1 MNRKYI
7 INYVCEV
14 NFPNTSA
21 YGLHVLKM
29 CDALYSK
36 KFKLNLFVP
45 SLSID
50 QYSIKKNYNL
60 KNLINFFPI
69 YKNQTKMNLLTRLI
83 FSLCI
88 LTSKYFD
95 QSSLV
100 ITRSAIF
107 AILASFFNTKIILE
121 LHHDLSGVTKFLY
134 NFLKRRKMLENLRY
148 ILIHRNLIKVFKPN
162 REKYICLDDAV
173 DPDDFTFN
181 SKLHK
186 FNNTCVYI
194 GSFHPGKGIEL
205 IYEIAKKM
213 KNINFHL
220 YGDKQFLN
228 LNHKITSNIK
238 IFDYI
243 EYKKIPK
250 ILSRYDVALMPYANK
265 VSGRLKNINLAKSM
279 SPLKMFDYLASSIII
294 VASDLKIYGHIL
306 KHKYNSILVN
316 NSNIENWIICLNK
329 IFLDK
334 KKFNHIRKSAYN
346 TALKY
351 TWAKRSDKIIRF
363 ANKQFLN

>member
-1 MNRKYI
+1 MFI
-7 INYVCEV
+7 
-14 NFPNTSA
+14 
-21 YGLHVLKM
+21 
-29 CDALYSK
+29 
-36 KFKLNLFVP
+36 P
-45 SLSID
+45 SLLIN
-50 QYSIKKNYNL
+50 QTLLKKNYNI
-60 KNLINFFPI
+60 KNKINFLPI
-69 YKNQTKMNLLTRLI
+69 FINRTKANLLTRI
-83 FSLCI
+83 VFIYRI
-88 LTSKYFD
+88 LNDK
-95 QSSLV
+95 
-100 ITRSAIF
+100 
-107 AILASFFNTKIILE
+107 SFFNNKAIILTRSPLFGIIGSFFNIKIILE
-121 LHHDLSGVTKFLY
+121 LHHELSGITKFLY
-134 NFLKRRKMLENLRY
+134 YTLKKINLLNNLRY
-148 ILIHRNLIKVFKPN
+148 ILLHKNLIKIFRPN
-162 REKYICLDDAV
+162 RNKYICLDDAV
-173 DPDDFTFN
+173 DPDDFVFN
-181 SKLHK
+181 NKLRK

-205 IYEIAKKM
+205 IFEIAKKM

-250 ILSRYDVALMPYANK
+250 TLSRYDVALMPYANK

-306 KHKYNSILVN
+306 KHKYNSILVS
-316 NSNIENWIICLNK
+316 NSNIENWIICINK

-334 KKFNHIRKSAYN
+334 KKFSHIKKNAYN

-351 TWAKRSDKIIRF
+351 TWAKRSDKIISF
-363 ANKQFLN
+363 TNKQFF

>member
-1 MNRKYI
+1 LNKGYF
-7 INYVCEV
+7 INYICEV

-29 CDALYSK
+29 CDALSSK
-36 KFKLNLFVP
+36 KFKVNLFIP

-50 QYSIKKNYNL
+50 QYSLKKNYNL
-60 KNLINFFPI
+60 KNQINFFPV
-69 YKNQTKMNLLTRLI
+69 YKNQIKMNLFTRI
-83 FSLCI
+83 VFSFRI
-88 LTSKYFD
+88 LNSKYFD
-95 QSSLV
+95 KSSLV
-100 ITRSAIF
+100 ITRSALF
-107 AILASFFNTKIILE
+107 AILASFLNAKIILE
-121 LHHDLSGVTKFLY
+121 LHHDLSGITKFLY
-134 NFLKRRKMLENLRY
+134 YFLKKRKMLENLRY
-148 ILIHRNLIKVFKPN
+148 IFIHRNLIKVFKPHID
-162 REKYICLDDAV
+162 KCICLDDAV
-173 DPDDFTFN
+173 DPDDFVFN
-181 SKLHK
+181 NNLRK

-194 GSFHPGKGIEL
+194 GSFHPGKGIEF

-250 ILSRYDVALMPYANK
+250 TLSRYDVALMPYSNK
-265 VSGRLKNINLAKSM
+265 VYGRLKNINLAKSM

-306 KHKYNSILVN
+306 KHKYNSILVS
-316 NSNIENWIICLNK
+316 NSNIENWINCINK
-329 IFLDK
+329 TFLK
-334 KKFNHIRKSAYN
+334 KNKFNQIKKNAYK

-351 TWAKRSDKIIRF
+351 TWVKRSDKIIRF
-363 ANKQFLN
+363 ANKQFF